1 MTKSFDTGEGSLGSV
16 LMFVSPGRAGMNWDE
31 FADGCMHKANSQN
44 HPTYEPT
51 PMWIKL
57 VRHGNSFSGYVS
69 YDGKN
74 WTVSRHTEDI
84 PGINEAIHL
93 GIAAGGSDDLVYTV
107 KFEDFTLDVEE

>member
-1 MTKSFDTGEGSLGSV
+1 
-16 LMFVSPGRAGMNWDE
+16 
-31 FADGCMHKANSQN
+31 
-44 HPTYEPT
+44 
-51 PMWIKL
+51 MWIKL

-69 YDGKN
+69 YDGEN

-107 KFEDFTLDVEE
+107 KFEDFKLDVEE